1 MRPASPSATVTNVA
15 GPRLTRRPRL
25 LATVAAI
32 LVAGGVAAGL
42 VLAFGNSSSQAAP
55 TKTEYFRRVAK
66 ICGVYGPKLD
76 QITPPQ
82 DVTIPG
88 EVVTSLSR
96 AIPLIA
102 AETKAVRALR
112 LPHELAG
119 EIRQWLSLKGRTLSA
134 LEDALREA
142 KMPDI
147 AGTAAAYIHFEQ
159 LARETSVAGHAI
171 GFPGICSSAG

>member
-1 MRPASPSATVTNVA
+1 M
-15 GPRLTRRPRL
+15 TRRTRL
-25 LATVAAI
+25 LASLAAI
-32 LVAGGVAAGL
+32 VVAGGVAAVL

-55 TKTEYFRRVAK
+55 TKAEYFRSVAK

-96 AIPLIA
+96 AIPIIE
-102 AETKAVRALR
+102 AETKAVRALA

-119 EIRQWLSLKGRTLSA
+119 RIRSWLALKDRTLAA
-134 LEDALREA
+134 LKDALHQAEE
-142 KMPDI
+142 PNI

-159 LARETSVAGHAI
+159 LARQTSKAGHEV
-171 GFPGICSSAG
+171 GFPSICSSAS

>member
-1 MRPASPSATVTNVA
+1 MVS
-15 GPRLTRRPRL
+15 RRCL
-25 LATVAAI
+25 LAWLGATA
-32 LVAGGVAAGL
+32 LAGGAASGI
-42 VLAFGNSSSQAAP
+42 VLAFSGSSQAAP
-55 TKTEYFRRVAK
+55 TKAEYFGSVAK

-96 AIPLIA
+96 VIPLID

-112 LPHELAG
+112 PPRGLAG
-119 EIRQWLSLKGRTLSA
+119 RIRNWLGLKDRTLAA

-142 KMPDI
+142 KAPNI

-159 LARETSVAGHAI
+159 LARETSTAGHEI
-171 GFPGICSSAG
+171 GFPSICSSAS